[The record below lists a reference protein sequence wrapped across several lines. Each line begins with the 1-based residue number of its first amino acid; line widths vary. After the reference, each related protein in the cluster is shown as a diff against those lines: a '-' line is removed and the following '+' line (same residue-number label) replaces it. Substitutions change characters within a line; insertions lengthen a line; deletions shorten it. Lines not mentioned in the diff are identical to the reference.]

1 MTRPRCLFV
10 LSCVAAACWNA
21 GCGDATPPAFSAPP
35 SIATNPNP
43 AVPLAAVVSAETDE
57 PSALLITVSDGE
69 HEWTV
74 PVSPELGTRH
84 SLPVLGFRPGLEHR
98 LQVSARD
105 AAGNVTPAVP
115 LVFETPPLPED
126 FPSLHVS
133 VSEPD
138 RMEPGVTFFSLM
150 RWPDG
155 GIEDDSFGL
164 AVALDA
170 QGEVVWYRRSDK
182 AFADPHR
189 MANGNLL
196 TMIGNNRAEEVDM
209 LGNVVSRWH
218 ASRHPNPEANAEV
231 PEGSIPV
238 ATETFHHDIQ
248 EMPSGNLLVLST
260 EMRRIA
266 DYPTAVGDD
275 TAPKAAANVI
285 GDVVV
290 EFARDGSI
298 VNEWKLMD
306 LLDLQR
312 LGYESL
318 GAVWDQWAY
327 VDVEGG
333 TKDWAHGNSVS
344 YDADTDSIL
353 VSLRH
358 QEAVISLS
366 RERGQLNWI
375 LGTHEGWG
383 ERWAPYLLEPEGDVE
398 WQYHQHAAA
407 TTANGSLLL
416 FDNGNFRAMPPH
428 PQMDVGDSYSRAVE
442 YAIDPAAKT
451 VRQVW
456 SYGGPDDEIFYSPF
470 ISEAD
475 QLPRTGNVLI
485 TDGGRVRDQQGL
497 PSANIVGDHHW
508 ARIVEVTH
516 DDHPDKVF
524 ELTVDSN
531 DAEDAIGWAIFRSER
546 LPSLYGDR

>member
-1 MTRPRCLFV
+1 
-10 LSCVAAACWNA
+10 
-21 GCGDATPPAFSAPP
+21 
-35 SIATNPNP
+35 
-43 AVPLAAVVSAETDE
+43 
-57 PSALLITVSDGE
+57 
-69 HEWTV
+69 
-74 PVSPELGTRH
+74 
-84 SLPVLGFRPGLEHR
+84 
-98 LQVSARD
+98 
-105 AAGNVTPAVP
+105 
-115 LVFETPPLPED
+115 
-126 FPSLHVS
+126 
-133 VSEPD
+133 
-138 RMEPGVTFFSLM
+138 
-150 RWPDG
+150 
-155 GIEDDSFGL
+155 
-164 AVALDA
+164 
-170 QGEVVWYRRSDK
+170 
-182 AFADPHR
+182 
-189 MANGNLL
+189 
-196 TMIGNNRAEEVDM
+196 
-209 LGNVVSRWH
+209 
-218 ASRHPNPEANAEV
+218 
-231 PEGSIPV
+231 
-238 ATETFHHDIQ
+238 
-248 EMPSGNLLVLST
+248 MPSGNLLVLST

-266 DYPTAVGDD
+266 DYPTTVGDD

-344 YDADTDSIL
+344 CDADTDSIL

-398 WQYHQHAAA
+398 WQYHQHAAE
-407 TTANGSLLL
+407 TTASGSLLL

-456 SYGGPDDEIFYSPF
+456 SYGGPDDEILAISEFPKWRKYLISLSFLGQSSVRPVQVGGSRASTGPFPSNHPRKTPKGPKIALGNPDRPEIFYSPF